1 MPRKLFMLMLIL
13 VISLSAQ
20 IGAGEISQD
29 ITASKSSDVN
39 LSTST
44 EANSLKMAVPQ
55 SSKADFSTSAN
66 VNSQDTSILTSS
78 TSTEATASLQSSKL
92 VSSTLTEPV
101 KLSHDTAASTHY
113 DIIIAGGGMG
123 GSAAAIQASRM
134 GARVLIV
141 EPTELLGGQA
151 TAAGVSTMDD
161 MSRQDSGLYREFIN
175 RVKDYYAKLR
185 KSIATPYWKE
195 HGRAFEPLVGHK
207 ILVEMARS
215 ADILYHAEIVDVK
228 TLNSRDAKTEISDDN
243 FSHADVIDV
252 KNRTTQDTPASS
264 INTKTFSSQNTAAG
278 SNVKSLS
285 SSKIITVKTSSDVK
299 TFTCKIII
307 DATEYGDIIPLAG
320 ARYRSGNSVSPEID
334 LDRMIQDITWTAI
347 IRKYPNGV
355 PEHLRPKNP
364 LPDYERAKKNYRAY
378 VTADG
383 FDFRN
388 KYPVKMPV
396 NFISH
401 NAYRAV
407 PDSFMPGSYT
417 GNRKDWRLIS
427 KAGVNWGN
435 DYPGQ
440 YKWDNRYGMPVLYLE
455 SKDFRANA
463 NKEALI
469 KTLHFIYY
477 AQNEL
482 GENWSVDENDY
493 NFLPEEAKDLPE
505 EWQEIARHMPPIPYV
520 RECRRIIGDYTLNSK
535 AIHDNSMSYREGR
548 KNHEFPDAI
557 AIGGYILDLHGGD
570 DDDDIEASLGENQAA
585 IRRDEPAG
593 AFQVPM
599 RILIPSSVDNFIA
612 AEKNLSM
619 SRLAS
624 GALRLQPIC
633 MMTGQAAGALAAIAV
648 KGNVQPREVQSVKVQ
663 KVLVD
668 SGVNLSLAVYSDV
681 DEKNKHFGSVQIAT
695 LHNLI
700 EPKKFPKL
708 PKQRVNSPAKGGIT
722 KGSFGVNDI
731 MTKKEIATLIERAEK
746 LSGKKL
752 SLPEKITRGEAVDL
766 VVKAMTE

>member
-1 MPRKLFMLMLIL
+1 MLKKLFMLIFILI
-13 VISLSAQ
+13 ISSSIKLEAE
-20 IGAGEISQD
+20 EISH
-29 ITASKSSDVN
+29 DV
-39 LSTST
+39 T
-44 EANSLKMAVPQ
+44 
-55 SSKADFSTSAN
+55 SKADFSTRTPHISSKSDFSSQIEAISHDTIKKAN
-66 VNSQDTSILTSS
+66 FVSQTEAISLLTSS
-78 TSTEATASLQSSKL
+78 KAKFSSQIEAI
-92 VSSTLTEPV
+92 
-101 KLSHDTAASTHY
+101 SHDTITKADFVSQTEAVSHDIITQTKTISHVTALNSEQAVATSY

-123 GSAAAIQASRM
+123 GAAAAIQASRM
-134 GARVLIV
+134 GLSVLVI

-175 RVKDYYAKLR
+175 KVKDYYAKMR

-207 ILVEMARS
+207 ILAEMAQS
-215 ADILYHAEIVDVK
+215 ADILYHAEVVDVK
-228 TLNSRDAKTEISDDN
+228 TLNS
-243 FSHADVIDV
+243 
-252 KNRTTQDTPASS
+252 QDTAAIS
-264 INTKTFSSQNTAAG
+264 INTKTFNSQDTTADF
-278 SNVKSLS
+278 NVKSLS
-285 SSKIITVKTSSDVK
+285 SSKIITVKTSRDIK
-299 TFTCKIII
+299 TFTCKILI

-320 ARYRSGNSVSPEID
+320 AKYRSGNSVSPEID

-347 IRKYPNGV
+347 IRKYPNGI
-355 PEHLRPKNP
+355 PEHLKPKNP
-364 LPDYERAKKNYRAY
+364 LPNYERAKKNYRAY

-388 KYPVKMPV
+388 KYPVRMPV
-396 NFISH
+396 NLISH

-407 PDSFMPGSYT
+407 PDSFTHGSYT

-440 YKWDNRYGMPVLYLE
+440 YKWDDRFGISVLYLE

-477 AQNEL
+477 MQNEL
-482 GENWSVDENDY
+482 GENWSVDENEY
-493 NFLPEEAKDLPE
+493 NFLPDEAKDFPE
-505 EWQEIARHMPPIPYV
+505 EWQEVARHMPPIPYV

-548 KNHEFPDAI
+548 KNQEFPDAI

-633 MMTGQAAGALAAIAV
+633 MMTGQAAGALAAISV
-648 KGNVQPREVQSVKVQ
+648 RENLQPRDVPSVKVQ

-668 SGVNLSLAVYSDV
+668 SGVNLSLATYSDV

-695 LHNLI
+695 LHKLI

-708 PKQRVNSPAKGGIT
+708 PKQRVNSPARGGIT
-722 KGSFGVNDI
+722 KGRFGVNDF
-731 MTKKEIATLIERAEK
+731 MTKKEIASLIERSEK

-752 SLPEKITRGEAVDL
+752 TLPEKITRGEAVDIII
-766 VVKAMTE
+766 KAITED

>member
-1 MPRKLFMLMLIL
+1 MLKKLFMLIFILI
-13 VISLSAQ
+13 I
-20 IGAGEISQD
+20 
-29 ITASKSSDVN
+29 
-39 LSTST
+39 
-44 EANSLKMAVPQ
+44 
-55 SSKADFSTSAN
+55 
-66 VNSQDTSILTSS
+66 
-78 TSTEATASLQSSKL
+78 
-92 VSSTLTEPV
+92 SSTL
-101 KLSHDTAASTHY
+101 KLEAASHDTTPQTEAISHVTLSNSEQAVAVSY

-134 GARVLIV
+134 GARVLII

-175 RVKDYYAKLR
+175 KVKDYYAKMR

-207 ILVEMARS
+207 ILAEMAQS
-215 ADILYHAEIVDVK
+215 TDILYHAEVVDVK
-228 TLNSRDAKTEISDDN
+228 TLN
-243 FSHADVIDV
+243 
-252 KNRTTQDTPASS
+252 
-264 INTKTFSSQNTAAG
+264 
-278 SNVKSLS
+278 
-285 SSKIITVKTSSDVK
+285 SSKIITVKTSRDIK
-299 TFTCKIII
+299 TFTCKILI

-320 ARYRSGNSVSPEID
+320 AKYRSGNSVSPEID

-355 PEHLRPKNP
+355 PVHLKPKNP
-364 LPDYERAKKNYRAY
+364 LPDYERARKNYRAY

-407 PDSFMPGSYT
+407 PDSFTPGSYT

-440 YKWDNRYGMPVLYLE
+440 YKWDDRSGMPVLYLE

-482 GENWSVDENDY
+482 KENWSVDENEY
-493 NFLPEEAKDLPE
+493 NFLPDEAKDFPE

-520 RECRRIIGDYTLNSK
+520 RECRRIIGTYTLNSR
-535 AIHDNSMSYREGR
+535 AIHENSMSYREGR
-548 KNHEFPDAI
+548 KNQEFPDAI

-633 MMTGQAAGALAAIAV
+633 MMTGQAAGALAAISV
-648 KGNVQPREVQSVKVQ
+648 RENLQPRDVPSVKVQ
-663 KVLVD
+663 KVLLD
-668 SGVNLSLAVYSDV
+668 SGVNLSLATYSDV
-681 DEKNKHFGSVQIAT
+681 DEKNKHFGSVQLAT

-722 KGSFGVNDI
+722 KGRFGVNDI
-731 MTKKEIATLIERAEK
+731 MTKKEIASLIERAEK

-752 SLPEKITRGEAVDL
+752 SLPEKITRGEALDIIVN
-766 VVKAMTE
+766 AMTE